1 LWITGVFVPLQQLK
15 PSDLPLF
22 LLLPFAFFLILYVV
36 STLFLITM
44 AEKTPTATERET
56 DYIQEVGGS
65 QAPVIDT
72 RSTDAVSS
80 NSNGIEISAAESSKL
95 NRKLDFTFFRL
106 SF

>member
-1 LWITGVFVPLQQLK
+1 
-15 PSDLPLF
+15 
-22 LLLPFAFFLILYVV
+22 
-36 STLFLITM
+36 M

-72 RSTDAVSS
+72 RSTDAVYS

-95 NRKLDFTFFRL
+95 NRKPDFSASHSNPVSFFRRSRSYRQRSDSRVRERPL
-106 SF
+106 E